1 MSLGTVTALIRDGVF
16 LVLKL
21 SSPILIAALV
31 VGLIVAIIQAV
42 TSIQEQTLT
51 FVPKLLVILIALVL
65 LGSWMFASLRSYT
78 INLFEMIPENWK
90 CILLHTTIIDIPKQ
104 KPKGEMYFYYI
115 PKGILFFRCL
125 KDMI

>member
-78 INLFEMIPENWK
+78 INLFEMIP
-90 CILLHTTIIDIPKQ
+90 
-104 KPKGEMYFYYI
+104 
-115 PKGILFFRCL
+115 
-125 KDMI
+125 DMAR

>member
-21 SSPILIAALV
+21 SSPILISALV

-65 LGSWMFASLRSYT
+65 LGSWMFALLRSYT
-78 INLFEMIPENWK
+78 VSLFEMIP
-90 CILLHTTIIDIPKQ
+90 
-104 KPKGEMYFYYI
+104 
-115 PKGILFFRCL
+115 
-125 KDMI
+125 DMAR